1 MSLEERLNVM
11 GIDSTNSNVDSV
23 QTNGGLNGDTFLKNG
38 QMPKT
43 DNLLVLL
50 VQGLQSN
57 DAKMLN
63 VSLLTH
69 HALKKAISVFQS

>member
-11 GIDSTNSNVDSV
+11 GIESSN
-23 QTNGGLNGDTFLKNG
+23 QTNGSGSGELNGDIYAKSGGG
-38 QMPKT
+38 QIPKT

-63 VSLLTH
+63 V
-69 HALKKAISVFQS
+69 K

>member
-11 GIDSTNSNVDSV
+11 GIDSSNSNIDSM
-23 QTNGGLNGDTFLKNG
+23 QLNGNAANGDAFLKNG
-38 QMPKT
+38 QLPKT

-63 VSLLTH
+63 VQ
-69 HALKKAISVFQS
+69 IEFF

>member
-1 MSLEERLNVM
+1 MTLEERLNVL
-11 GIDSTNSNVDSV
+11 GIESNDGGE
-23 QTNGGLNGDTFLKNG
+23 TNGGVAGDMYYANGG
-38 QMPKT
+38 QVPKT

-63 VSLLTH
+63 VPFYYSSH
-69 HALKKAISVFQS
+69 SG

>member
-11 GIDSTNSNVDSV
+11 GIDSSNSNIDSM
-23 QTNGGLNGDTFLKNG
+23 QLNGNATNGDAFLKNG
-38 QMPKT
+38 QLPKT

-63 VSLLTH
+63 VHIKSF
-69 HALKKAISVFQS
+69 KK

>member
-1 MSLEERLNVM
+1 MTLEERLNVM
-11 GIDSTNSNVDSV
+11 GIDSNS
-23 QTNGGLNGDTFLKNG
+23 NGDTIEHLNQG
-38 QMPKT
+38 QIPNT

-63 VSLLTH
+63 VGLDE
-69 HALKKAISVFQS
+69 

>member
-11 GIDSTNSNVDSV
+11 GIDSNTNT
-23 QTNGGLNGDTFLKNG
+23 TNGDLNGDIYTKNTSG
-38 QMPKT
+38 QIPKT
-43 DNLLVLL
+43 DNLVVLL

-63 VSLLTH
+63 VRM
-69 HALKKAISVFQS
+69 F

>member
-1 MSLEERLNVM
+1 MTLEERLNVL
-11 GIDSTNSNVDSV
+11 GIESNDGE
-23 QTNGGLNGDTFLKNG
+23 TNGVAGDMYYANGG
-38 QMPKT
+38 QVPKT

-63 VSLLTH
+63 VP
-69 HALKKAISVFQS
+69 

>member
-11 GIDSTNSNVDSV
+11 GIESS
-23 QTNGGLNGDTFLKNG
+23 NGGTETDELYSKQG
-38 QMPKT
+38 QQIPKT

-63 VSLLTH
+63 V
-69 HALKKAISVFQS
+69 IQI